1 MSYDEDPRN
10 SIETR
15 KSRNEQRRKARERQ
29 LILNLIYL
37 VIVGVLAIACAVC
50 AILLIRKTFFTK
62 SDTAEVIEETPET
75 AAPEDDQDDDL
86 SIVMASGIDSLLE
99 EADLLAMGY
108 DYDAAIELLSTSE
121 YARDSQ
127 VLAAIAGYEDIKST
141 LVRQDT
147 SEITHVF
154 FHSLII
160 DNSKAFDGDG
170 DSDGYNKVMTTKSEF
185 EKIIQSMY
193 DRGYVLVRIHDIAH
207 EETDENGVTRMVAGD
222 IMLPPGKK
230 AFVMSEDDVCYYDYM
245 IGDGFATRMVVGE
258 DGKPTCE
265 MTLDDGSV
273 VVGDYDLVPILEHF
287 IEEHPDFSY
296 KGARAIIAVTGYQ
309 GILGYRTDPDYE
321 DKNPNIEQDR
331 EDVKLVVQS
340 LRDNGWELASHTY
353 GHMNFSTRSLDDI
366 KKDTEKWDKYIT
378 PLLGD
383 VDILLYPYG
392 ADIGDWHAYDNSNA
406 KYVFLHDHGFRYF
419 CNVDSNQYWVQ
430 LGTDYL
436 RQGRRNLDG
445 QRMYYDLPEA
455 NPTKDH
461 LSDLFDVTEVFDRDR
476 PVPVPLD

>member
-1 MSYDEDPRN
+1 MSYDEDREKDLQRRKD
-10 SIETR
+10 SGDRRR
-15 KSRNEQRRKARERQ
+15 KSRERRF
-29 LILNLIYL
+29 ILNIISLAVIAVL
-37 VIVGVLAIACAVC
+37 VIACLIC
-50 AILLIRKTFFTK
+50 GILLIRKNFFAK
-62 SDTAEVIEETPET
+62 SDAAEVPVETAETEIFEEE
-75 AAPEDDQDDDL
+75 PEDDPAM
-86 SIVMASGIDSLLE
+86 VVVSGLDELLE
-99 EADLLAMGY
+99 AADLLAMGY
-108 DYDAAIELLSTSE
+108 DYDAAIELLNTSD
-121 YARDSQ
+121 YVNDDR
-127 VLAAIAGYEDIKST
+127 VLDAIAGYEDIKST
-141 LVRQDT
+141 LVRQDIG
-147 SEITHVF
+147 EITHVF

-160 DNSKAFDGDG
+160 DNSKAFDGDS
-170 DSDGYNKVMTTKSEF
+170 DQDGYNKVMTTKSEF

-230 AFVMSEDDVCYYDYM
+230 AFVMSQDDVCYYDYM
-245 IGDGFATRMVVGE
+245 TGDGFATRMIVGD

-309 GILGYRTDPDYE
+309 GIFGYRTDPDYE
-321 DKNPNIEQDR
+321 DTNPNIEQDR
-331 EDVKLVVQS
+331 EDVKLVVQA

-353 GHMNFSTRSLDDI
+353 GHMRLGSRSLADI
-366 KKDTEKWDKYIT
+366 KTDTEKWDKYIT

-383 VDILLYPYG
+383 VDILIYPYG
-392 ADIGDWHAYDNSNA
+392 SDIGDWHAYDDSNE
-406 KYVFLHDHGFRYF
+406 KYAYLHDHGFRYF
-419 CNVDSNQYWVQ
+419 CNVDSAQYWVQ
-430 LGTDYL
+430 MGTDYL

-476 PVPVPLD
+476 PVPVPAD